1 MRFSSARLLLLMAW
15 LATSFTLAAE
25 IGDTAVVGKLYFS
38 GAELP
43 GQLTPE
49 GAGWWPEPIWLL
61 WLMSLGSFFCRFRC
75 FALWLLAL
83 LALQLKFVIR
93 VDDSLLWSSWLVLLL
108 PTQVLFGL
116 ILLLIDRGEG
126 VRAQVITL
134 D

>member
-15 LATSFTLAAE
+15 LAASFTLAVE
-25 IGDTAVVGKLYFS
+25 IGDTAVVGKLYIS
-38 GAELP
+38 GAGLP

-49 GAGWWPEPIWLL
+49 GAAWWPEPMWLL
-61 WLMSLGSFFCRFRC
+61 WLMGFGRFFCRFRC

-83 LALQLKFVIR
+83 LALQLKYVLR

-126 VRAQVITL
+126 ARAQVITFN
-134 D
+134 